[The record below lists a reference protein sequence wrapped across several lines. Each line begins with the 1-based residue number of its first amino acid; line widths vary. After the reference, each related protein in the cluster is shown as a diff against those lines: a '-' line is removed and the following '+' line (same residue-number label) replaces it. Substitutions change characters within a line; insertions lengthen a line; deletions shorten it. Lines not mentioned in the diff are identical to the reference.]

1 MRFLLLTSLVALI
14 CGISLAQ
21 EQDSRLPRCSTAQ
34 LAAASDMQK
43 DFDPVLFS
51 GADIESLDDL
61 INFGAAHIAWRDEM
75 WEHLPLCYEVFTYGF
90 LLDQIAET
98 LFMGQ
103 TLDRA
108 QVDPDDHPYAE
119 RGMQYAKE
127 MIRLE
132 RLFEEAAAVDA
143 ATAVAAPLRACGSD
157 ERLLIAGDIWA
168 DISHLLTTAFR
179 VETLDDLLG
188 VLELNLAW
196 RAEVWS
202 QLPPCAEAY
211 EIAAWT
217 FRFSSDVA
225 KTNVL
230 DVFGVSRSD
239 NPYYLMVLEGLIR
252 HSDYGQWVETAGR
265 DYASLPSCADF
276 AIDDALY
283 AALKRHRDL
292 AEVPHDTV
300 EELPEFASV
309 HIEWRESLWAALPEL
324 PACREAVETALLTL
338 QITGDAAAVAAL
350 STGGIGFESLSAEYH
365 ERVVSAGDRIGDL
378 LQSLESAPEAGD
390 ANQADALAECSAS
403 DLDFLFDDLQGLTT
417 LQQEA
422 FVMQTANELIAYI
435 QAYLE
440 WRYRLWSALPG
451 CAEAIQ
457 GAALMMQ
464 TLGDYA
470 ALIAMDLSGVPVNAN
485 YYQTELE
492 RSTAALNE
500 WHSAVWAPIEGPVVT
515 PGPTTTYFVDADGS
529 ATVRSCA
536 SSDCDMVG
544 IAADGE
550 ALQIADDSGD
560 WFEVYI
566 GAGMVGYI
574 QREMLSSEPSATE

>member
-1 MRFLLLTSLVALI
+1 MRFLLLMSLLALI
-14 CGISLAQ
+14 CGNSLAQ

-34 LAAASDMQK
+34 LASAASMK
-43 DFDPVLFS
+43 NDFDPVLIS
-51 GADIESLDDL
+51 GASVENLNDLLD
-61 INFGAAHIAWRDEM
+61 FSAAHLAWRDEM
-75 WEHLPLCYEVFTYGF
+75 WAELPHCDEVFKYGF

-108 QVDPDDHPYAE
+108 LVDPDDHPYAE
-119 RGMQYAKE
+119 RGLQYAQE

-132 RLFEEAAAVDA
+132 GLFEEAAADHA
-143 ATAVAAPLRACGSD
+143 AAVAAPLRACGSD
-157 ERLLIAGDIWA
+157 ERLLIAGDIWE
-168 DISHLLTTAFR
+168 DISNILTAAFR
-179 VETLDDLLG
+179 VETLDELLS

-196 RAEVWS
+196 RAEVWL

-211 EIAAWT
+211 EIVAWT

-230 DVFGVSRSD
+230 DLFGVSRSD
-239 NPYYLMVLEGLIR
+239 NPYYRMVLEGLIQ
-252 HSDYGQWVETAGR
+252 HSDYGQWVETAGI
-265 DYASLPSCADF
+265 DYSSLPSCVDTP
-276 AIDDALY
+276 IDRALY

-350 STGGIGFESLSAEYH
+350 STGRIGFTELSAEYQ
-365 ERVVSAGDRIGDL
+365 ERVVSAGDRIGEL
-378 LQSLESAPEAGD
+378 LQSLESAPSTRVASQAG
-390 ANQADALAECSAS
+390 ALATCSAS
-403 DLDFLFDDLQGLTT
+403 DLDFLFDDLQGFTT

-422 FVMQTANELIAYI
+422 FAMETADELIAYI
-435 QAYLE
+435 KAYLE
-440 WRYRLWSALPG
+440 WRDRLWSALPG

-485 YYQTELE
+485 HYQTELE

-500 WHSAVWAPIEGPVVT
+500 WHSAVWAPIEGPVAT
-515 PGPTTTYFVDADGS
+515 PGPTTTYYVDADGS
-529 ATVRSCA
+529 AIVRSCPA
-536 SSDCDMVG
+536 VDCDRIG

-550 ALQIADDSGD
+550 PLDVVDDSGD

-574 QREMLSSEPSATE
+574 QRDMLSSVPPGTE